1 MSRIKTPF
9 MPDKYFHIYHKVENG
24 RNLFPTEEYK
34 NIFFNALNK
43 IINPYAKII
52 GYCLLPDHYHLLIK
66 VKSQLYQKNG
76 FPNIGQLLTYYLR
89 RFIRNY
95 NQFVN
100 TQEKK
105 KGKLLSALPYITPIK
120 DNEQMKEILVGIH
133 LNPVY
138 HNITEDPGIYQW
150 SSFQPFLKQNNDN
163 LPCEEVLNY
172 YGGKQK
178 FIDYHTQAIKWN
190 KCMEP

>member
-66 VKSQLYQKNG
+66 VKSQLYQKMVSLILVNYSLIIYDVL
-76 FPNIGQLLTYYLR
+76 FVIIINLLTR
-89 RFIRNY
+89 KKR
-95 NQFVN
+95 
-100 TQEKK
+100 K
-105 KGKLLSALPYITPIK
+105 KG
-120 DNEQMKEILVGIH
+120 
-133 LNPVY
+133 
-138 HNITEDPGIYQW
+138 
-150 SSFQPFLKQNNDN
+150 
-163 LPCEEVLNY
+163 NY
-172 YGGKQK
+172 
-178 FIDYHTQAIKWN
+178 
-190 KCMEP
+190 